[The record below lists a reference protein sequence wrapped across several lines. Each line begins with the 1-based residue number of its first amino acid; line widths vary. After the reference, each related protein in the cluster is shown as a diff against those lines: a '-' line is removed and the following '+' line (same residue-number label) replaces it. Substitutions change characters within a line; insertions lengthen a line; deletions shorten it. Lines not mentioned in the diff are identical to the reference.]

1 MNAILQIQSSVGYWG
16 VEEIERFQ
24 GTSLTITMSKG
35 VFAKKINDVVDLTDE
50 PYVPTKGDKVYF
62 LPGVSVPRVK
72 FKDFALKNE
81 IKSVRNPEE
90 ANIFFG
96 CDNTIT
102 RISTSEYVYTVPT
115 HLVKE
120 FFQREDILNALDDE
134 YDREKITTALEFYNN
149 PWVTLDHGLVMTI
162 AALIEDEHKEKLN
175 IYANEYTKLIT
186 IKPDY
191 ESLYEVLLTKPNIYS
206 EENVIDQLN
215 GTDAT
220 VIDDKI
226 YHQLK
231 EMFDSSDKENHVLA
245 MEIMA
250 NCKYKPSIA
259 YLLLLFYFHGSREIY
274 QSRTK
279 NHVNFKS
286 LSEWLTDNNLNLSH
300 NTCMKI
306 LADKNELNKENIDV
320 FVKYA
325 IADLFRGD
333 EHQILRVKTVTLSDE
348 YLADINMNY
357 TYELRP
363 DFIPV
368 PEEIP
373 EQEISDE
380 VHELEAPEGVLEL
393 MEEITSDIQEIT
405 QMDEEEIFL
414 SEEEVFNTPEKGPE
428 YEDHKQDSPIEA
440 VEATLDTIEPVSN
453 NDQINTN
460 ESTSDIDWF

>member
-1 MNAILQIQSSVGYWG
+1 MMNAVLQIESSLGYWG
-16 VEEIERFQ
+16 ADEIGKFE
-24 GTSLTITMSKG
+24 GTSLTVNISKG
-35 VFAKKINDVVDLTDE
+35 AFATKIKDIVELAEQD
-50 PYVPTKGDKVYF
+50 YVPSKGDKIYF

-72 FKDFALKNE
+72 FKQFALKNE
-81 IKSVRNPEE
+81 IKSVRNPED
-90 ANIFFG
+90 ANVFIG
-96 CDNTIT
+96 SDNTISK
-102 RISTSEYVYTVPT
+102 ISTAQYVYRVPT
-115 HLVKE
+115 EVVKE
-120 FFQREDILNALDDE
+120 FFQREDVLNALDDD
-134 YDREKITTALEFYNN
+134 YDREKITSVLEFYDN
-149 PWVTLDHGLVMTI
+149 PWVALDNGLVRTM
-162 AALIEDEHKEKLN
+162 ASLN
-175 IYANEYTKLIT
+175 NKDNLNAYANEYNKLIT
-186 IKPDY
+186 IKPEY
-191 ESLYEVLLTKPNIYS
+191 ESLYEVLLTKPNVYS
-206 EENVIDQLN
+206 EENIIDQLN

-231 EMFDSSDKENHVLA
+231 EMFESTDTENHVLA

-259 YLLLLFYFHGSREIY
+259 YLLLLFYFHGSRQMY

-286 LSEWLTDNNLNLSH
+286 LSEWLTENNLNLSH
-300 NTCMKI
+300 NKCMSI
-306 LADKNELNKENIDV
+306 LADKGELNKENIDI

-348 YLADINMNY
+348 YLADMNMNY

-373 EQEISDE
+373 EQVVSDE
-380 VHELEAPEGVLEL
+380 VHAAEPPEGIAEL
-393 MEEITSDIQEIT
+393 MQEITSDIQEIA
-405 QMDEEEIFL
+405 QMDEEDIFL
-414 SEEEVFNTPEKGPE
+414 SEEEVFPTPEKGPE
-428 YEDHKQDSPIEA
+428 SEDHKQDSPIEA

-460 ESTSDIDWF
+460 ESTPDIDWF